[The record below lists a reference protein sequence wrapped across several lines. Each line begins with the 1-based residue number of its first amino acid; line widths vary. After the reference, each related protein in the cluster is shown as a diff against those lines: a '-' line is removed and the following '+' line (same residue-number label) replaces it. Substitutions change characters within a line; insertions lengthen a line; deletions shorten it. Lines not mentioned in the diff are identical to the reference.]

1 MYNQVKSMVFPWLNC
16 FEIDSQTFAK
26 NFIMHSLKFSKF
38 NLISTKTDV
47 YFWRTNLFTRN

>member
-26 NFIMHSLKFSKF
+26 NFIMRSLKFSKF